1 MQSVEIFKN
10 FLGHIFAGEMNQAMD
25 LVDES
30 AQFINDFDGVFVGHQ
45 GAQEFFGKFGET
57 FIPGEFII
65 ENSFGDNVHAV
76 FYGKLSHTVKTT
88 GKAFNSDW
96 ALVGKVHNEKIVLY
110 HFYENTLALQ
120 EAMNL

>member
-30 AQFINDFDGVFVGHQ
+30 AQFINDFDGIFVGHQ
-45 GAQEFFGKFGET
+45 GAQEFFSKFAET

-65 ENSFGDNVHAV
+65 ENSFGDNIHAA
-76 FYGKLSHTVKTT
+76 FYGKLSHAVKAT

-96 ALVGKVHNEKIVLY
+96 ALIGKVSNEKIVLY

>member
-1 MQSVEIFKN
+1 MQSVEIFKS
-10 FLGHIFAGEMNQAMD
+10 FLGHIFAGEMNQAMN

-30 AQFINDFDGVFVGHQ
+30 AKFINDFDGVFVGHQ
-45 GAQEFFGKFGET
+45 GAQEFFGKFGEI

-65 ENSFGDNVHAV
+65 ENSFGDNIHAA
-76 FYGKLSHTVKTT
+76 FYGKLSHTVKVT

-96 ALVGKVHNEKIVLY
+96 ALIGKVSNEKIVLY